1 MNRPQQQPDQRK
13 GLQALAMICAS
24 FIINKAIETYPEIY
38 VPQQPA
44 PITTRQAA
52 PMVAPII
59 NDQPAA
65 ILHTIPET
73 SENAEDI
80 LGLTNYPDGIGHTRR
95 KTIVKVIR
103 HSSAKPYTS
112 TQKVSVQRV
121 AAAAPAKSAPKAVK
135 KSKPESYKVLKGPQV
150 NGTR

>member
-1 MNRPQQQPDQRK
+1 MDAQRQQDQRK
-13 GLQALAMICAS
+13 GLQALVVICAT
-24 FIINKAIETYPEIY
+24 IVACKAIETYPEIY

-44 PITTRQAA
+44 PITRQAA

-121 AAAAPAKSAPKAVK
+121 AAAAPKPTPKAVK

>member
-1 MNRPQQQPDQRK
+1 MDTQRQQDQRK
-13 GLQALAMICAS
+13 GLQALALICAT
-24 FIINKAIETYPEIY
+24 FVANKAIEIYPEIY

-44 PITTRQAA
+44 PITRQVA

-121 AAAAPAKSAPKAVK
+121 AAAAPKPTPKAVK

-150 NGTR
+150 NGIR

>member
-1 MNRPQQQPDQRK
+1 
-13 GLQALAMICAS
+13 MICAS
-24 FIINKAIETYPEIY
+24 FIINKVIEIYPEVY

-44 PITTRQAA
+44 PITKH
-52 PMVAPII
+52 VAPAPFSPA
-59 NDQPAA
+59 QPAA

-95 KTIVKVIR
+95 KIIVKVIR

-121 AAAAPAKSAPKAVK
+121 AAAAPKPTPKAVK
-135 KSKPESYKVLKGPQV
+135 KSKPEPYKVLKGPQI
-150 NGTR
+150 NGIR

>member
-1 MNRPQQQPDQRK
+1 MDTQRQQDQRK

-24 FIINKAIETYPEIY
+24 FIINKAIEVYPEVY

-44 PITTRQAA
+44 PITKHVTPA
-52 PMVAPII
+52 PAPFPPA
-59 NDQPAA
+59 QPAA

-73 SENAEDI
+73 SDTAEET
-80 LGLTNYPDGIGHTRR
+80 LGLTNYPDGIGRTKR

-112 TQKVSVQRV
+112 KQEVSVQRV
-121 AAAAPAKSAPKAVK
+121 AAAAPAKSAPKAAK